1 MATIRDTLKNVQSKL
16 YEGIGFSSDEA
27 KIEARFILEH
37 VLKIAQKEIIQ
48 KSDLQIDTDNQN
60 EIEYITEKRIAGIPL
75 PYLLGEWSFY
85 GRTFKVNPHVLIPR
99 ADTEILIEKALSK
112 INAHDLYEI
121 LDLGCGTGIIGI
133 TIALERPLS
142 KVTLIDQSEHAI
154 QNTKQN
160 ETLHQVT
167 NVMIQKSDW
176 FSALDQTRFDVILS
190 NPPYLEDNDPHL
202 SQGLE
207 DEPLD
212 ALVSG
217 PTGIEAIQYIIENA
231 KNHIKPSGWLF
242 IEHGYNQ
249 AIILKDLFEKNGYQH
264 IENAKDIHGVHRV
277 TFAQYSIV

>member
-1 MATIRDTLKNVQSKL
+1 VATIRDTLKNVQSKL
-16 YEGIGFSSDEA
+16 YESIGFSSDEA

>member
-1 MATIRDTLKNVQSKL
+1 MATIRDTLKNIQSKL
-16 YEGIGFSSDEA
+16 YQGIGFSSDEA
-27 KIEARFILEH
+27 KLEARFILEH
-37 VLKIAQKEIIQ
+37 VLKTTQKEIIQ
-48 KSDLQIDTDNQN
+48 KGDLHIDTDNQV

-154 QNTKQN
+154 QNTKENQ
-160 ETLHQVT
+160 TLHQVT

-264 IENAKDIHGVHRV
+264 IEHANDIHGIHRV

>member
-1 MATIRDTLKNVQSKL
+1 VATIRDTLKKIQSKL

-27 KIEARFILEH
+27 KLEARFILEH

-48 KSDLQIDTDNQN
+48 KSDLQIDTDNQV

-112 INAHDLYEI
+112 INPRDHTEI

-142 KVTLIDQSEHAI
+142 NVTLIDQSEHAI
-154 QNTKQN
+154 QNTKENQ
-160 ETLHQVT
+160 TLHQVT

-249 AIILKDLFEKNGYQH
+249 AIILNDLFEKNGYQH
-264 IENAKDIHGVHRV
+264 IENANDIHGIHRV

>member
-27 KIEARFILEH
+27 KLEARFILEH
-37 VLKIAQKEIIQ
+37 VLKITQKEIIQ
-48 KSDLQIDTDNQN
+48 KSDLQIDTDNQV

>member
-1 MATIRDTLKNVQSKL
+1 MATIRDTLKNIQSKL
-16 YEGIGFSSDEA
+16 YQGIGFSSDEA
-27 KIEARFILEH
+27 KLEARFILEY
-37 VLKIAQKEIIQ
+37 VLKITQKEIIQ

-75 PYLLGEWSFY
+75 PYLLGEWCFY

-99 ADTEILIEKALSK
+99 ADTEILIERALSK
-112 INAHDLYEI
+112 INVRDHNEI

-142 KVTLIDQSEHAI
+142 KVTLIDQSQHAI

-160 ETLHQVT
+160 KMLHQVT
-167 NVMIQKSDW
+167 NTMIQKSDW

-190 NPPYLEDNDPHL
+190 NPPYLEDKDPHL

-264 IENAKDIHGVHRV
+264 IENANDIHGIHRV

>member
-1 MATIRDTLKNVQSKL
+1 VATIRDTLKNVQSKL

-27 KIEARFILEH
+27 KLEARFILEH
-37 VLKIAQKEIIQ
+37 VLKITQKEIIQ
-48 KSDLQIDTDNQN
+48 KSDLQIDTDNQT